1 MGRAAREKPARL
13 GDKLVQV
20 RSILELSQDGMIR
33 RLGLE
38 HRLTRED
45 ISKYERGIREPS
57 LPTLLRYAY
66 VFGISTD
73 VLIDD
78 ALDLPAKPP
87 SATKLAIIKR
97 PSNAGKRKQA

>member
-78 ALDLPAKPP
+78 ALDLPSKPP
-87 SATKLAIIKR
+87 SATKLAGTAR
-97 PSNAGKRKQA
+97 SSVAGKGKRV